1 MPIHFKELE
10 EKLERWLS
18 FFMIHKPTDSAAS
31 WVTYKSMQSAAKS
44 QFLREVKKVFED
56 IFQEDVEIIEKKGKK
71 HFLIKQSKL

>member
-18 FFMIHKPTDSAAS
+18 FFMINKPTDSAAS
-31 WVTYKSMQSAAKS
+31 WVTYKAMQRVAKAK
-44 QFLREVKKVFED
+44 FLRELKILFED
-56 IFQEDVEIIEKKGKK
+56 VLQEDVEIIEKKGKK